1 MKRKVLFP
9 SIVFLGVMIVLGCW
23 PDPDSSR
30 SDRDSTVG
38 DKDILFGTYQT
49 NGEIH
54 RMTADGEGLETVIT
68 NGIYPRVSPDETKI
82 VYESFDDGDAE
93 IWIADIDGA
102 NARQL
107 TYNTAED
114 KRPFFSPDGGTILFE
129 SDRNGN
135 FDVFT
140 MSLNG
145 DNVTQITTSGS
156 DEERAEFSPDGTQI
170 TYTLTDGSIS
180 RIYVADS
187 DGSNATSILPSGFYW
202 SWGSHWSPTGTSLVF
217 TAWLGNGADPYNNLY
232 TVDPDGGNL
241 SPLYTSANGQEPYFS
256 PDGSQIVFVGY
267 ENGNKQIFMINRDGT
282 GAQQI
287 LSTSYDCFQPFWIW

>member
-114 KRPFFSPDGGTILFE
+114 KRPF
-129 SDRNGN
+129 
-135 FDVFT
+135 
-140 MSLNG
+140 
-145 DNVTQITTSGS
+145 
-156 DEERAEFSPDGTQI
+156 FSPDGTQI